1 MYDELL
7 RGGFRSWAKELPP
20 APKWTAW
27 HYKTFNRP
35 RRKRK

>member
-7 RGGFRSWAKELPP
+7 RGFRSWAKELPP

-27 HYKTFNRP
+27 HHKTFNRP